1 MKHTFRTVLL
11 ALLVTA
17 GITLSAR
24 AEMLFPT
31 TAVYTDSFVDVHAE
45 DWFYLNVATLYEL
58 GLTNGK
64 GDSAHFEP
72 ESDLTVAEAVT
83 LAARLRSLY
92 DFGESETGASFF
104 RAEGEAWYAPYY
116 AYLRYSGVIDASF
129 TADPDLPASRAE
141 VAHLLANVLPDE
153 VYEDLNNDRVTEGFA
168 SGQYIRDVNEYTPY
182 YEDILS
188 LYRRGILSGADS
200 FGSFEPDSPIR
211 RSEIAAMLT
220 RITDTD
226 LRITLRWEIR
236 DELYITSLAELVN
249 NTKAFFPSPHPTDRT
264 AIDAD
269 VRYMLSRGERAIVLD
284 YGKPQTKEFLTKL
297 MDSFLTAMRR
307 YPEQTYNKI
316 NLSYST
322 ITGKV
327 TVRFSSSL
335 YGEEMIP
342 IYRED
347 TLADAIA
354 VRNLLYAEGALRAD
368 MSQYDKARAYFLWL
382 CAHCDYDFTCGD
394 TSLSHSAYGAF
405 RSGLAVCDGYTAA
418 YNLLLRLE
426 GIECYAIDRED
437 YDHMWTVAILD
448 GVTYHIDATWG
459 DQTATPSE
467 YYFGMTEKQSL
478 SRFQ

>member
-1 MKHTFRTVLL
+1 MKHTLRTALL

-31 TAVYTDSFVDVHAE
+31 TAVYTDSFVDVQTA
-45 DWFYLNVATLYEL
+45 DWFYPHVATLYEL

-72 ESDLTVAEAVT
+72 YSDLTVAEAVT

-92 DFGESETGASFF
+92 DFGESETGAGFF
-104 RAEGEAWYAPYY
+104 RADGEPWYASYY
-116 AYLRYSGVIDASF
+116 AYLRYSGVIDDRF
-129 TADPDLPASRAE
+129 TADPDLPATRAE
-141 VAHLLANVLPDE
+141 VAHLLANVLPDD
-153 VYEDLNNDRVTEGFA
+153 VYEELNTDRVIEGYA
-168 SGQYIRDVNEYTPY
+168 SGQYIRDVDEYTPY
-182 YEDILS
+182 YEDILA
-188 LYRRGILSGADS
+188 LYRRGILSGMDS

-226 LRITLRWEIR
+226 LRITLQWEIR
-236 DELYITSLAELVN
+236 DELHITSLAELVEN
-249 NTKAFFPSPHPTDRT
+249 ARVFYPAPHPTDRM
-264 AIDAD
+264 AVDSD

-284 YGKPQTKEFLTKL
+284 YGKPQTKEFLTQL
-297 MDSFLTAMRR
+297 MDAFLTAIRR

-316 NLSYST
+316 SLSYST
-322 ITGKV
+322 ISGKV

-342 IYRED
+342 LYRED
-347 TLADAIA
+347 TLAEAIA
-354 VRNLLYAEGALRAD
+354 VRNQLYAEGALRAD
-368 MSQYDKARAYFLWL
+368 MSQYDKAKAYFLWL
-382 CAHCDYDFTCGD
+382 CSHCDYDYACSSTG
-394 TSLSHSAYGAF
+394 LSHSAYGAF

-426 GIECYAIDRED
+426 GIACYAIDRED
-437 YDHMWTVAILD
+437 YDHMWTVAVLD
-448 GVTYHIDATWG
+448 GTTYHIDPTWG

-467 YYFGMTEKQSL
+467 YYFGMTEAQSL